1 MPVERSRGSRRT
13 CADGNRLVWTNSLVP
28 PGNAFA
34 TNLTPTAW
42 EQSKSTMSH
51 VEAERVKSAAGRTFV
66 FFDAPPPTDSKS
78 KRITHKRKVTPPLSI
93 APNTQPQPQTQPQT
107 QTRIPRPPNTF
118 ILFRS
123 FFIRAREVPAD
134 VEPSHASLS
143 AIAGLTWAALPAS
156 EKAAWHRKAKEERER
171 HRERFPGYMSASD
184 SNTDDRG
191 RYVGWGN
198 REGASAA
205 VVARPRRRRQR
216 EVAPPDRIRQA
227 HIAGVELREAM
238 EKFDGERKKQGRLE
252 AAEPAT
258 CEQLQQEG
266 SQSPVVRRKCR
277 NKKRRLSERRTPP
290 AIVAL
295 DSHSCRGISSHVW
308 VRLRLRPAVVR
319 SCNSPPTTTSFPR
332 WSFPSTCCRL
342 FLQLPP
348 TTNSHLRLSGRPLP
362 RSRLPPPAS
371 VLCTPLSPAFP
382 HTAALPPTSSFWSSF
397 EDLSLINPF
406 PQPYSVGTHTRQ
418 PSPVLACSSISSI
431 GGDPTALTA
440 PPEWI
445 DLSCLS
451 MYGVLI
457 KLDLQFGLPM
467 SGIGWHRDGHG

>member
-13 CADGNRLVWTNSLVP
+13 CADGNRLVWTKSLAP

-34 TNLTPTAW
+34 TNLTPAAW

-93 APNTQPQPQTQPQT
+93 APKTQPQPQTQPHT
-107 QTRIPRPPNTF
+107 QTRIPRPPNAF

-184 SNTDDRG
+184 SNTDNRG

-216 EVAPPDRIRQA
+216 EVAPPDRMRQA
-227 HIAGVELREAM
+227 HIASLLLSRLRGVELREAM
-238 EKFDGERKKQGRLE
+238 EKFDGERKKRGEGGVEVRFGPVETPEGRLE

-290 AIVAL
+290 PSSPLIPIAAEASAVTFGSEFDFNLRSSVPAIAP
-295 DSHSCRGISSHVW
+295 DNDFISTLELPFNLLS
-308 VRLRLRPAVVR
+308 AI
-319 SCNSPPTTTSFPR
+319 PPTASNDE
-332 WSFPSTCCRL
+332 FPSTFER
-342 FLQLPP
+342 PP
-348 TTNSHLRLSGRPLP
+348 
-362 RSRLPPPAS
+362 
-371 VLCTPLSPAFP
+371 F
-382 HTAALPPTSSFWSSF
+382 TSFSSS
-397 EDLSLINPF
+397 SL
-406 PQPYSVGTHTRQ
+406 
-418 PSPVLACSSISSI
+418 
-431 GGDPTALTA
+431 
-440 PPEWI
+440 
-445 DLSCLS
+445 
-451 MYGVLI
+451 
-457 KLDLQFGLPM
+457 
-467 SGIGWHRDGHG
+467 